1 MWKATQCLGMSTL
14 TEAWHD
20 AASAAPNGWNVQG
33 LRCAS
38 KAIDTDRR
46 TSWWIAEACGP
57 DNACIQVTTTT
68 PEAALAALA
77 AGLRDL
83 TP

>member
-1 MWKATQCLGMSTL
+1 MRTL
-14 TEAWHD
+14 TDAWND
-20 AASAAPNGWNVQG
+20 AASAAPNGWALQG

-38 KAIDTDRR
+38 KSVDADQR

-57 DNACIQVTTTT
+57 ENACIQVTTTT
-68 PEAALAALA
+68 PEAALEALA

-83 TP
+83 KP